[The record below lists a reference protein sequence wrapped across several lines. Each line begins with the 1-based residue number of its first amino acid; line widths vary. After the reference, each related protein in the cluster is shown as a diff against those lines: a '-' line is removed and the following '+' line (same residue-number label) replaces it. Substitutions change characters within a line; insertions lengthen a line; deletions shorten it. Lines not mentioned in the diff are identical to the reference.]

1 MSQSVRREE
10 ENNLIKRDTIRR
22 RSKSEMIGQQLKMD
36 VGTQEP
42 KGVSQDSVT
51 TCVTVS
57 QMGGHKMGDTR
68 ANAHQVSQFH
78 KMGDTRT
85 NDQQGSP
92 ITQCHNK
99 CEEALL

>member
-1 MSQSVRREE
+1 MKSVAVSQSVRREE

-51 TCVTVS
+51 TSVTVS
-57 QMGGHKMGDTR
+57 QMG
-68 ANAHQVSQFH
+68 
-78 KMGDTRT
+78 
-85 NDQQGSP
+85 
-92 ITQCHNK
+92 
-99 CEEALL
+99 EAP

>member
-22 RSKSEMIGQQLKMD
+22 RSKSKMIGQQLKMD

-51 TCVTVS
+51 TSVTVS
-57 QMGGHKMGDTR
+57 QMG
-68 ANAHQVSQFH
+68 
-78 KMGDTRT
+78 
-85 NDQQGSP
+85 
-92 ITQCHNK
+92 
-99 CEEALL
+99 EAP